1 MDKFTEAANKINK
14 IKNKY
19 HKLHPE
25 VKQEYFKV
33 YDEDITE
40 EKKNIINNYLKEI
53 SFKHLMTYCFIKLER
68 LYKYN
73 VEFLKEI
80 IDIYIKTYTEKEFI
94 KNNNEI
100 SLINNSVREAVNKI
114 NEIKKK
120 YYETFPEVQ
129 YNRVT
134 EDNISSDKKDIIS
147 KYFINF
153 SFIKL
158 MLYCGFP
165 NLEIL
170 YKFDVEFLKKIVD
183 IYMKT
188 LTENEFIKN
197 NKAETSIKIENNDKK
212 IKKLSHSRIDLY
224 EDKEKKSQKNT
235 EKKFEK
241 IKNKQLLKK
250 ENTKEEKIME
260 ENKKK
265 SEKEKEE
272 KSEKDQ
278 EKKSKEQNEER
289 EKKEYKEEKNE
300 DIKENTEKLEN
311 NKEKNKKANNIKKN
325 EFTYYFYYFLGQ
337 FIFIFL
343 YQENNLNYVI
353 ISFLVANIY
362 IYYQKE
368 YEYICWCFIPFC
380 YITLLLMHNCF
391 LIKYVIP
398 FFITFLINIKII
410 PVYFIAINIFL
421 IIDYNL
427 HCLIFFL
434 INILFSFT
442 SAKNANLCLL
452 NILSLL
458 STLFD
463 NLEFKIIKVF
473 ISTIIIF
480 IISIFFTKKYLI
492 LEYNLNFIIYFLV
505 FNLLFYQLFFFDK
518 KIINQLNKKS
528 LLITNLN
535 YSILSSCLF
544 DHWST
549 KFISIFK
556 NLNFRNIFKFIKYEN
571 DKKNKNIKNILVGQ
585 GIILHTTKE
594 KDDIDQMEDE
604 TQIKRQKNMSLIIM
618 ILNKNIPRIQ
628 FQNIKV
634 IGDGNC
640 FFRAI
645 SVALGKDEEEYIE
658 VKDKIIDFMNNNKQM
673 IIEEI
678 GEEYWNDFENFK
690 SEKFEWAQEWLIGLV
705 PRVLKINLV
714 ILKPSTENKE
724 NYDIYNNY
732 NIICP
737 SRQTIIIEHCN
748 LNDPEENDF
757 EKLNDFNVLIWTGIN
772 EFIKKMGNQD
782 NKDYNKFENICENLL
797 ENSKFDSNEICK
809 NYKKALDEFFNKS
822 I

>member
-120 YYETFPEVQ
+120 YYKTFPEVQ
-129 YNRVT
+129 YNRVNEENISSNKKDIISKYFINFSFIKLMLYCGFPNLETLYKFDVDFLKKIIDIYIKTYT
-134 EDNISSDKKDIIS
+134 EKEFIKNNNEISLINNSVREAVNKINEIKKKYYKTFPEVQYNRVNEENISSDKKDIIS

-197 NKAETSIKIENNDKK
+197 NKAETSIKIENNNKK

-250 ENTKEEKIME
+250 ENTKEEKKME

-272 KSEKDQ
+272 KSEKGQ

-325 EFTYYFYYFLGQ
+325 EFTYYFY
-337 FIFIFL
+337 
-343 YQENNLNYVI
+343 
-353 ISFLVANIY
+353 
-362 IYYQKE
+362 
-368 YEYICWCFIPFC
+368 
-380 YITLLLMHNCF
+380 
-391 LIKYVIP
+391 
-398 FFITFLINIKII
+398 
-410 PVYFIAINIFL
+410 
-421 IIDYNL
+421 
-427 HCLIFFL
+427 
-434 INILFSFT
+434 
-442 SAKNANLCLL
+442 
-452 NILSLL
+452 
-458 STLFD
+458 
-463 NLEFKIIKVF
+463 
-473 ISTIIIF
+473 
-480 IISIFFTKKYLI
+480 
-492 LEYNLNFIIYFLV
+492 
-505 FNLLFYQLFFFDK
+505 
-518 KIINQLNKKS
+518 
-528 LLITNLN
+528 
-535 YSILSSCLF
+535 
-544 DHWST
+544 
-549 KFISIFK
+549 
-556 NLNFRNIFKFIKYEN
+556 
-571 DKKNKNIKNILVGQ
+571 
-585 GIILHTTKE
+585 
-594 KDDIDQMEDE
+594 
-604 TQIKRQKNMSLIIM
+604 
-618 ILNKNIPRIQ
+618 
-628 FQNIKV
+628 
-634 IGDGNC
+634 
-640 FFRAI
+640 
-645 SVALGKDEEEYIE
+645 
-658 VKDKIIDFMNNNKQM
+658 
-673 IIEEI
+673 
-678 GEEYWNDFENFK
+678 
-690 SEKFEWAQEWLIGLV
+690 
-705 PRVLKINLV
+705 
-714 ILKPSTENKE
+714 
-724 NYDIYNNY
+724 
-732 NIICP
+732 
-737 SRQTIIIEHCN
+737 
-748 LNDPEENDF
+748 
-757 EKLNDFNVLIWTGIN
+757 
-772 EFIKKMGNQD
+772 
-782 NKDYNKFENICENLL
+782 
-797 ENSKFDSNEICK
+797 
-809 NYKKALDEFFNKS
+809 
-822 I
+822 